1 MIARRHLLLAT
12 LAAPAIARAQ
22 ERPPIRAVAFDGFVI
37 IDPRPVAARAETLF
51 PGRGPALMEAWRIR
65 QFEYTWL
72 RTLMGRY
79 VDFRQVTAEALAAAA
94 SAVKLEL
101 GADLR
106 DRLLQTFLELRA
118 WPDVAPALRL
128 LKDKGIRM
136 AFLANPPT
144 PMFDAV
150 VRNSGLEG
158 LLEDHLSTDRV
169 GAYKPDPRAYQ
180 MGLDAFGL
188 KREEIAFAASASWD
202 AAGAKAFGYPSFWL
216 NRANLPVEALG
227 VAPDAIGTGMPDLVK
242 FVTG

>member
-1 MIARRHLLLAT
+1 MISRRHLF
-12 LAAPAIARAQ
+12 LAALAVPAIARA
-22 ERPPIRAVAFDGFVI
+22 EGSTPIRAVAFDGFVI
-37 IDPRPVAARAETLF
+37 IDPRPVAARAEMLF
-51 PGRGPALMEAWRIR
+51 PGKGAALMEAWRLR

-79 VDFRQVTAEALAAAA
+79 VDFHQVTAEALVTAA

-101 GADLR
+101 GADAR
-106 DRLLQTFLELRA
+106 DRLLQTFLELKA

-128 LKDKGIRM
+128 LKDRGIRM
-136 AFLANPPT
+136 AFLANPQNS
-144 PMFDAV
+144 MFDAV

-169 GAYKPDPRAYQ
+169 RAYKPDPRAYQ

-188 KREEIAFAASASWD
+188 KRAEIAFAASASWD
-202 AAGAKAFGYPSFWL
+202 AAGAKAFGYPAFWL

-227 VAPDAIGTGMPDLVK
+227 VMPDAIGAGMPDLVK
-242 FVTG
+242 FVLG